1 MIKRFAALMVV
12 SLAVASASAFAC
24 PADKA
29 KDGSKADS
37 GQMSK
42 PAPAP
47 KPDTKT

>member
-12 SLAVASASAFAC
+12 LLAVASTSAIAC